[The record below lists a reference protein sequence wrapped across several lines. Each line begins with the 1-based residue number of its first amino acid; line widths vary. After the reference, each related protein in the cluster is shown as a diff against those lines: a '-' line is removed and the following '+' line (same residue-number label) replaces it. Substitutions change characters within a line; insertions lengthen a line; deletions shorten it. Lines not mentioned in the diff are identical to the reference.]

1 MTGSE
6 MFTESFTHL
15 NEIFVERKQT
25 ERILIPKP
33 HPRTIQSSK
42 NFRNSPLDSYG

>member
-1 MTGSE
+1 MKWNVN
-6 MFTESFTHL
+6 ESFTHL

-33 HPRTIQSSK
+33 CPRTI
-42 NFRNSPLDSYG
+42 NAEL